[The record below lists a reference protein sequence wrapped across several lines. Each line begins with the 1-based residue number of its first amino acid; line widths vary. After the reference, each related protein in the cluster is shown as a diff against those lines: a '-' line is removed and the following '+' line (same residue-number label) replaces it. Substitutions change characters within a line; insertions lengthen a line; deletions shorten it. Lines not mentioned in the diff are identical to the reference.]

1 MRKKRAE
8 EKDCWKAEENSYW
21 KAEEKDYWKTEEN
34 SYWKAEVKGYWKAD
48 KMCSFKPWPLMKK
61 GLLSIKDAAKE
72 AGLTVGEFQSKTVGM
87 ILSK

>member
-1 MRKKRAE
+1 
-8 EKDCWKAEENSYW
+8 
-21 KAEEKDYWKTEEN
+21 
-34 SYWKAEVKGYWKAD
+34 
-48 KMCSFKPWPLMKK
+48 MKK